1 MTWLDYVT
9 IGLIVLFIFIE
20 VKRGAICAIIDTVGI
35 WAALKIAAV
44 SYRGLA
50 SPTFSQTAAYLT
62 VFLVLAAV
70 TIVISYLIH
79 NQWKS
84 DMGTFDSAIASA
96 FGILVGLCFAHVAFG
111 AGHLAYGLNGEVMAN
126 SLFRAQ
132 VYELH
137 AAKGFLLFMSNIGDY

>member
-9 IGLIVLFIFIE
+9 IGLIVLFVVIE
-20 VKRGAICAIIDTVGI
+20 VKRGGICAIIDAVGI

-50 SPTFSQTAAYLT
+50 SPTFSHTAAYLT

-70 TIVISYLIH
+70 TIVTSHLIQ

-84 DMGTFDSAIASA
+84 DLGTFDSTIAAA
-96 FGILVGLCFAHVAFG
+96 FGVFVGLCFAHIAFG
-111 AGHLAYGLNGEVMAN
+111 AGHLAYGLNSEVMAN
-126 SLFRAQ
+126 SFFRGQ

-137 AAKGFLLFMSNIGDY
+137 AAKGFLLFMSNLGEY